1 MNLSAMILAAGRGER
16 MRPLTDTLPK
26 PLVPVRGKPLIV
38 HHIDKFVAMGIEEI
52 VINVSY
58 LAEKIQS
65 ALGDGSRFGCKI
77 LYSYEPEPLE
87 SGGGVATAS
96 ALFTNAQF
104 ILASADVYSDIDYS
118 RLLPLRP
125 IETGDGKWSWSPN
138 FDAHFVMI
146 PPREGEPG
154 REFAIGEHH
163 RLNEGEHR
171 RVSEGELRPAS
182 VVEPQRSASVVE
194 PQRSASAVEP
204 RCSASAVDSLQ
215 TLANVSVLKTEL
227 VQTWP
232 RGVKFKLLP
241 HYREWVACGRAS
253 GELFTGTWCNV
264 TTMTD
269 VEMLNRG

>member
-26 PLVPVRGKPLIV
+26 PLTPVRGKPLIV

-65 ALGDGSRFGCKI
+65 ALGDGSRFGCEI

-104 ILASADVYSDIDYS
+104 ILASADVYSDIDYY

-125 IETGDGKWSWSPN
+125 IKMGDGKWSWSQN

-182 VVEPQRSASVVE
+182 AVE
-194 PQRSASAVEP
+194 PQRSASAVE
-204 RCSASAVDSLQ
+204 SLQ
-215 TLANVSVLKTEL
+215 TLANISVLKTEL
-227 VQTWP
+227 VQAWP